1 MKSPHS
7 NIRWLVVRNP
17 LREPFYGIGVLH
29 ADYRTRQIASV
40 IVSDPEGKTVP
51 SRIINEILGDLEADG
66 KRRWAFDLQFFCKCA
81 PLATLAYAASFG
93 DDPASQATEQHWRER
108 LKEGMLPAVESETS
122 RDEV

>member
-1 MKSPHS
+1 
-7 NIRWLVVRNP
+7 
-17 LREPFYGIGVLH
+17 VLH